1 MDPMK
6 KKYLVET
13 NAKKYKSI
21 EPKQKE
27 ALLKKNRESM
37 KYKYQTMDPL
47 KEAKFNPLLHD
58 LDNYISRFHNK
69 IKEGPYY
76 VCSVCNRLL
85 YRKSVMLLQK
95 NKYINVNE
103 ILFTDIKSFDDKE
116 YICKT
121 CHSKFP
127 ARQYIITCMLT
138 KYQLNLHL

>member
-85 YRKSVMLLQK
+85 YRESVILLQK
-95 NKYINVNE
+95 NKYINTNE
-103 ILFTDIKSFDDKE
+103 TLFTDVKSFVKPAIQR
-116 YICKT
+116 YQKA
-121 CHSKFP
+121 KYP
-127 ARQYIITCMLT
+127 ARQYIITCMLI